1 MEISRS
7 VRRLTKNMLALVTL
21 STGVMIAQAAT
32 SSPIINALWVNSV
45 ASLPSPVT
53 DAPTQAALI
62 QNSVAS
68 GVNMLYVSVYSSTPD
83 SAGRYLY
90 RENSIAALIAGA
102 HAHGIQVYAAMGDP
116 DWPSSGCATSAT
128 PYQRFADIAG
138 YDSAN

>member
-53 DAPTQAALI
+53 DAPTQLA
-62 QNSVAS
+62 NTV
-68 GVNMLYVSVYSSTPD
+68 T
-83 SAGRYLY
+83 SA
-90 RENSIAALIAGA
+90 IGA
-102 HAHGIQVYAAMGDP
+102 T
-116 DWPSSGCATSAT
+116 ATSLPT
-128 PYQRFADIAG
+128 T
-138 YDSAN
+138 